1 MKMLK
6 TGFAAAAALMIST
19 AMVAPAAAQVLANDN
34 GGDGY
39 IVYTPGPYF
48 YTLYGSDNSAITGYD
63 DQVLTTFSAVAAADF
78 TQSFKYQYQT
88 FDVDGSTFD
97 KAGYFIGSDF
107 FQLSQDGLPTGS
119 ITSGVVTI
127 SVAAGQTFGAYVLS
141 TDNQLGRGAISF
153 GNAVPEPATWALMIL
168 GFGAVGGAMRRRQ
181 VKTAV
186 RFA

>member
-1 MKMLK
+1 MMLK
-6 TGFAAAAALMIST
+6 TGLAAAAAMMTIST

-39 IVYTPGPYF
+39 IEFTGGPYF
-48 YTLYGSDNSAITGYD
+48 YTLYSSDNATTTGFYD
-63 DQVLTTFSAVAAADF
+63 NVTTTFSAVAAADF
-78 TQSFKYQYQT
+78 TQSFKWKYIT
-88 FDVDGSTFD
+88 NDVGGSSFDQ
-97 KAGYFIGSDF
+97 AGYFIGSNF
-107 FQLSQDGLPTGS
+107 FQLSPDGLPQGGTAMG
-119 ITSGVVTI
+119 TVTI
-127 SVAAGQTFGAYVLS
+127 SVAAGQTFGAYVLA

-168 GFGAVGGAMRRRQ
+168 GFGAVGGAMRRRS